1 MKYSIGKKIKKH
13 RKQKKLTFETLA
25 KLSKVSKSYLWELE
39 HDNSKPSAEILERIA
54 DNLSVTTSYLLNN
67 NQGRL
72 SEDDKDEV
80 FYRDYKKLSED
91 QKGTMRALLE
101 FLSSEKG
108 QKFKVTKNA
117 R

>member
-1 MKYSIGKKIKKH
+1 MKYSIGNKIRKH
-13 RKQKKLTFETLA
+13 RKKKKLTLEKLA
-25 KLSKVSKSYLWELE
+25 EMSEISKSYLWLLE
-39 HDNSKPSAEILERIA
+39 KNNSKPSAEILERIA
-54 DNLSVTTSYLLNN
+54 NNLDVTTSYLLNDK
-67 NQGRL
+67 QGRL

-91 QKGTMRALLE
+91 QKGTIRALLN

-108 QKFKVTKNA
+108 QTFKVTKNA